1 MHIEQNKLDMAIKN
15 ALSRVD
21 NLIEKMN
28 GGFTDSVTRGNRY
41 YELDNI
47 EWTSSF
53 FTGMIFIAY
62 ELTGEQKYLDAI
74 NKHLDSFEHRV
85 ENEIALETHD
95 IGFIYSLSSVA
106 YDKLFDSER
115 AREISR
121 KASELLIRRYFDNGK
136 YIQAWGE
143 LAKGENRGR
152 MIIDCNM
159 NLPLLYYT
167 SEITKDKKFYEIAEQ
182 HAKTAGKYI
191 VRDDFSTYHTYFFD
205 PETGAPLRG
214 TTHQG
219 YKDDSCWSRGQAWAI
234 YGFALSYKYT
244 KNPEFLE
251 LSKKTSDWFIE
262 HLPKDSV
269 PFWDFDFNDEHEG
282 IQERDS
288 SAASIAA
295 CGFLE
300 LAKFLD
306 EEGAKYYTQKAVEM
320 MESLIDKYSVK
331 DDSADGLILHS
342 VYNKNKQKG
351 VDECSSWGDYY
362 YFEALIRLKKEWK
375 GYF

>member
-1 MHIEQNKLDMAIKN
+1 MYIEEKKLDFAIKN

-28 GGFTDSVTRGNRY
+28 GGFTDSVTRDNRY
-41 YELDNI
+41 YELGNV

-62 ELTGEQKYLDAI
+62 ELTGDEKYLDGI
-74 NKHLDSFEHRV
+74 NKHLDSFEERV
-85 ENEIALETHD
+85 NKEIALETHD
-95 IGFIYSLSSVA
+95 IGFIYTLSSVA
-106 YDKLFDSER
+106 YDKLFSSDR
-115 AREISR
+115 AKEISK
-121 KASELLIRRYFDNGK
+121 KASDLLIKRYFENGG
-136 YIQAWGE
+136 YIRAWGS
-143 LAKGENRGR
+143 LSDDENSGR

-167 SEITKDKKFYEIAEQ
+167 SDITNDKKYYDIAKK
-182 HAKTAGKYI
+182 HAQTAGKYI

-205 PETGAPLRG
+205 AKTGEPLRG

-244 KNPEFLE
+244 KDKSFLD
-251 LSKKTSDWFIE
+251 LSRKTSDYFIE
-262 HLPKDSV
+262 HSPKDKV
-269 PFWDFDFNDEHEG
+269 PFWDFDFDDSFEG
-282 IQERDS
+282 IEERDS
-288 SAASIAA
+288 SAAAIAA

-300 LAKFLD
+300 LAKYLD
-306 EEGAKYYTQKAVEM
+306 KDDSEYYVKKAVEM
-320 MESLIDKYSVK
+320 IESLIDNYSVK

-362 YFEALIRLKKEWK
+362 YFEALIRLKKDWE